1 MDRASLK
8 NPVYETKIHRAVF
21 INQNIIVYPKEITL
35 PENITE
41 VIEFLFGEE
50 ACLQQYVVN
59 NSNNRC
65 YIAIK
70 GASFALRDART
81 LNADWTFKEMKNV

>member
-1 MDRASLK
+1 MD
-8 NPVYETKIHRAVF
+8 
-21 INQNIIVYPKEITL
+21 
-35 PENITE
+35 
-41 VIEFLFGEE
+41 IEYLFGEE

-59 NSNNRC
+59 NRC

-70 GASFALRDART
+70 GASFVLRDART

>member
-21 INQNIIVYPKEITL
+21 INQNIIVYPKESTL
-35 PENITE
+35 PENIKE
-41 VIEFLFGEE
+41 VIEFLFGEG
-50 ACLQQYVVN
+50 ACLQQYIV
-59 NSNNRC
+59 NNRC

-70 GASFALRDART
+70 GAAFALREART
-81 LNADWTFKEMKNV
+81 LNADLTFKEIKERD

>member
-1 MDRASLK
+1 MGIASLK
-8 NPVYETKIHRAVF
+8 NPVYETKINRAVF

-41 VIEFLFGEE
+41 AIEFLFGEG
-50 ACLQQYVVN
+50 ACLQQYIV
-59 NSNNRC
+59 NNRC

-70 GASFALRDART
+70 GASFVLCEAKT
-81 LNADWTFKEMKNV
+81 LNADLTFTEVKNV

>member
-1 MDRASLK
+1 MDRALLK

-21 INQNIIVYPKEITL
+21 NNQNIIVCPREITL

-41 VIEFLFGEE
+41 AIEFLFGEG
-50 ACLQQYVVN
+50 ACLQQYIV
-59 NSNNRC
+59 NNRC

-70 GASFALRDART
+70 GASFILREART